1 LKDMQNMEVDRVT
14 KLYAQAK
21 LIGGFRIDVDDQRSH
36 TVALDLAPPDG
47 RDMGPSALELCLMGF
62 VGCYATIF
70 MLTTQ
75 KMRVGVRNLEVETT
89 AVKSAEAGTITEAE
103 VDVLVDSD
111 MPKDRLQRAHDLTLK
126 GCPVGLLFEKANV
139 KIKYNLR
146 AVKV

>member
-1 LKDMQNMEVDRVT
+1 MT

-21 LIGGFRIDVDDQRSH
+21 LVGGFRIDVDDQRSH
-36 TVALDLAPPDG
+36 TVAVDLAPPDG
-47 RDMGPSALELCLMGF
+47 RDMGPSALELCLMSF

-75 KMRVGVRNLEVETT
+75 KMRVTVRNLEVETT

-111 MPKDRLQRAHDLTLK
+111 MPKDRLQRAHELTLK
-126 GCPVGLLFEKANV
+126 GCPVGILFEKANV

-146 AVKV
+146 AVKA

>member
-1 LKDMQNMEVDRVT
+1 
-14 KLYAQAK
+14 LYAQAK
-21 LIGGFRIDVDDQRSH
+21 LVGGFRIDVDDQRSH
-36 TVALDLAPPDG
+36 TVAVDLAPPDG
-47 RDMGPSALELCLMGF
+47 RDMGPSALELCLMSF

-75 KMRVGVRNLEVETT
+75 KMRVSVRNLEVETV

-111 MPKDRLQRAHDLTLK
+111 MPKDRLQRAHELTLK
-126 GCPVGLLFEKANV
+126 GCPVGILFEKANV

-146 AVKV
+146 AVKDSLKTDA

>member
-1 LKDMQNMEVDRVT
+1 
-14 KLYAQAK
+14 LYAQAK
-21 LIGGFRIDVDDQRSH
+21 LVGGFRIDVDDQRSH
-36 TVALDLAPPDG
+36 TVALDLDPPDG
-47 RDMGPSALELCLMGF
+47 RDMGPSALDLCVMSF

-75 KMRVGVRNLEVETT
+75 KMRVSVRNLEVETV

-111 MPKDRLQRAHDLTLK
+111 MPKDRLQRAHELTLK
-126 GCPVGLLFEKANV
+126 GCPVGILFEKANV

-146 AVKV
+146 AVKGSQD

>member
-1 LKDMQNMEVDRVT
+1 VVT

-21 LIGGFRIDVDDQRSH
+21 LVGGFRIDVDDQRAH

-47 RDMGPSALELCLMGF
+47 RDMGPSALELCLMSS

-75 KMRVGVRNLEVETT
+75 KMRVNVKNLEVESV

-111 MPKDRLQRAHDLTLK
+111 MREDRLKRAHELTLK
-126 GCPVGLLFEKANV
+126 GCPVGILFEKANV